1 MQNLIKNR
9 IQLYIKFYSQITQKF
24 IDKIIITKSFE
35 YLQKQDD
42 IEKKEKALINIK
54 FKRNRENF
62 KDLISLF
69 IKDNF
74 YYIAQKYFIYIFIKD
89 LLESLSERIG
99 TKIIEKTNEYLS
111 GKEII
116 KKFKK
121 NYLEMIEDFEEEI
134 NNYRNSENRKIY
146 N

>member
-24 IDKIIITKSFE
+24 IDKIIITKSCE

-99 TKIIEKTNEYLS
+99 TTIIEKTKNYLS
-111 GKEII
+111 GKEIF

-121 NYLEMIEDFEEEI
+121 IYLEMIEYFEEEI
-134 NNYRNSENRKIY
+134 NKYGNPENLKIY